1 MERVIKSVA
10 FRSWL
15 FVSPPARRTAW
26 VLFHLLVSCPQR
38 FRPLC
43 SCQQTVAFKQF
54 LRTQLR
60 KCSENWWI
68 FFNFFAIFWFT
79 WALVFSFPSLS
90 LSLCFS
96 FLFGFAFLS
105 LSLSLSLSPSYRLCL
120 TWQLLQ
126 TALGVALSVGLAI
139 ALTGFVVIYYST
151 RLTQCF
157 CACVLCIPSVLHHAL
172 AIALRGYSRTLRHQE

>member
-1 MERVIKSVA
+1 MG
-10 FRSWL
+10 FDL
-15 FVSPPARRTAW
+15 F
-26 VLFHLLVSCPQR
+26 L
-38 FRPLC
+38 
-43 SCQQTVAFKQF
+43 
-54 LRTQLR
+54 
-60 KCSENWWI
+60 
-68 FFNFFAIFWFT
+68 
-79 WALVFSFPSLS
+79 SFPLS

-105 LSLSLSLSPSYRLCL
+105 LSVSPSYRLCL

-172 AIALRGYSRTLRHQE
+172 AVALRGFSNEATPTTLHL